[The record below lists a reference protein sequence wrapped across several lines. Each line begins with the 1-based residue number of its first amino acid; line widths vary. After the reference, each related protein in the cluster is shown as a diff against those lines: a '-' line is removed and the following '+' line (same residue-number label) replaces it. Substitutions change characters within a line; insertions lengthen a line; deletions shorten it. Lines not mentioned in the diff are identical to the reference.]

1 MLLRNWVTKDTV
13 IVRLKDWKGGIN
25 LKKNINEIIIDR
37 DLVKEAGYYDAH
49 FIDYLPPEKSPNSVG
64 RVGIDLTKRYVI
76 TFKDI
81 DELNKSVNSLLKKLI
96 DKR

>member
-1 MLLRNWVTKDTV
+1 MEKEIMLN
-13 IVRLKDWKGGIN
+13 
-25 LKKNINEIIIDR
+25 R

-81 DELNKSVNSLLKKLI
+81 DELNKNIETFLKRQINKN
-96 DKR
+96 KG